1 MKLLIFRLVQA
12 IAAEA
17 TPDFARRNAI
27 MRLSAYDGENSVSGS
42 K

>member
-1 MKLLIFRLVQA
+1 M
-12 IAAEA
+12 AAEA

-27 MRLSAYDGENSVSGS
+27 MGISAYDGENSELGS